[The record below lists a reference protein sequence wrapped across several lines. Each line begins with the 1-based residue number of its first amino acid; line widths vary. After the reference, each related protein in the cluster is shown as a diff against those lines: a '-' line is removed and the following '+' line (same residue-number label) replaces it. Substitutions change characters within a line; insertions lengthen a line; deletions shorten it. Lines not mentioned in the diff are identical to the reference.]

1 LREEINHKRQRYV
14 RKVRRREGV
23 KKALDVD
30 PGKKED
36 EKPHANQDFHQ
47 QDKSWFNFLH
57 P

>member
-1 LREEINHKRQRYV
+1 
-14 RKVRRREGV
+14 V

-36 EKPHANQDFHQ
+36 EKPYANQDFHQ
-47 QDKSWFNFLH
+47 QDKSWFSFLH